1 MIQHQGRIK
10 PEDCVFV
17 QVDIQERLFPHI
29 ANNEELEK
37 NLLILLQGLK
47 LHEIPFIINEQ
58 YKKGIGETIP
68 SLREIVDEYPHY
80 EKTTFSCC
88 GNDDGLEAIKATGK
102 KIVIL
107 AGIETHVCVLQTAL
121 DLISEGLQPVLVTD
135 CVSSRKEK
143 DKDMAIQRLIQ
154 AGVIPTTYES
164 LLFEL
169 TQNAKHP
176 VFKEISKLVK

>member
-1 MIQHQGRIK
+1 MRIK
-10 PEDCVFV
+10 ADDCVFV

-29 ANNEELEK
+29 DNNEELEK
-37 NLLILLQGLK
+37 NLIILIQGLK
-47 LHEIPFIINEQ
+47 LHGIPIIVNEQ
-58 YKKGIGETIP
+58 YKKGIGETIA
-68 SLREIVDEYPHY
+68 SLRELTDDYPHF

-88 GNDDGLEAIKATGK
+88 GNEDGLAAIKATGK

-121 DLISEGLQPVLVTD
+121 DLLEEGLQPVLVTD
-135 CVSSRKEK
+135 CVNSRKPK
-143 DKDMAIQRLIQ
+143 DKETAIQRLIQ

-169 TQNAKHP
+169 TVNAKNP

>member
-1 MIQHQGRIK
+1 MRIK
-10 PEDCVFV
+10 AEDCVFV
-17 QVDIQERLFPHI
+17 QVDVQERLFPHI
-29 ANNEELEK
+29 ADNEELEK
-37 NLLILLQGLK
+37 NLITLISGLK
-47 LHEIPFIINEQ
+47 LHEIPIIVNEQ
-58 YKKGIGETIP
+58 YKKGIGETIA
-68 SLREIVDEYPHY
+68 SLRELTDDYPHF

-88 GNDDGLEAIKATGK
+88 GNPDGLSAIKASGK
-102 KIVIL
+102 KFVIL

-121 DLISEGLQPVLVTD
+121 DLLEEGLQPVLVTD
-135 CVSSRKEK
+135 CVNSRKAK

-169 TQNAKHP
+169 TVNAKNP

>member
-1 MIQHQGRIK
+1 MKIK
-10 PEDCVFV
+10 ADDCVFV
-17 QVDIQERLFPHI
+17 QVDVQERLFPHI
-29 ANNEELEK
+29 ADNLDLEK
-37 NLLILLQGLK
+37 NLVILVKGLK
-47 LHEIPFIINEQ
+47 LHNIPIIVNEQ

-68 SLREIVDEYPHY
+68 SLRELVDEYPHY

-88 GNDDGLEAIKATGK
+88 GQDEGLQAIKDTGK
-102 KIVIL
+102 KFVIL

-121 DLISEGLQPVLVTD
+121 DLLEEGLQPVLVTD
-135 CVSSRKEK
+135 CVNSRRSK
-143 DKDMAIQRLIQ
+143 DRDMAIQRLIQ

-169 TQNAKHP
+169 TVNAKNP

>member
-1 MIQHQGRIK
+1 MNHIGRISL
-10 PEDCVFV
+10 EDCIFV
-17 QVDIQERLFPHI
+17 QVDVQERLFPFI
-29 ANNEELEK
+29 SNNEELEK
-37 NLLILLQGLK
+37 NLITLVKGLQLL
-47 LHEIPFIINEQ
+47 EVPMIINEQ

-68 SLREIVDEYPHY
+68 SLRELTDTYPHF

-88 GNDDGLEAIKATGK
+88 GQEEGLAAIKNSGK

-121 DLISEGLQPVLVTD
+121 DLLEEGLQPVLVTD
-135 CVSSRKEK
+135 CVNSRKQK
-143 DKDMAIQRLIQ
+143 DKDMAIQRMIQ

-169 TQNAKHP
+169 TLNAKHP
-176 VFKEISKLVK
+176 SFKEVSKLVK